1 MHRYSHN
8 KWNGSLHYNSDL
20 SGDVKVII
28 PTDENNWNEFSIPGF
43 ILLGLVAQFVSEQLI
58 SVLEQA
64 EPDEVLGLPEGTYE
78 RLID

>member
-20 SGDVKVII
+20 SGDVKILI
-28 PTDENNWNEFSIPGF
+28 PTDERNWKEIEVPGF
-43 ILLGLVAQFVSEQLI
+43 ILLGFIAQFVSGQLI

-64 EPDEVLGLPEGTYE
+64 GPDEVLGLPEGTFD
-78 RLID
+78 RLTY